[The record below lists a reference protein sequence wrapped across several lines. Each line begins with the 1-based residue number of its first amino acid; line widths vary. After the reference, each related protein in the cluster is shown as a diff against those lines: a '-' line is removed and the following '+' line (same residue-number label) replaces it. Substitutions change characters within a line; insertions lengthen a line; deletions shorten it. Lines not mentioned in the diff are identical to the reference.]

1 MWLSRIDI
9 RVIHLG
15 HLKDQGDHHD
25 VAVERL
31 VCKDIQ
37 GLVVCLLRMKRKY
50 LTELD
55 IVDQVGLYNE
65 LLNVGLVLEL
75 EAY

>member
-1 MWLSRIDI
+1 
-9 RVIHLG
+9 
-15 HLKDQGDHHD
+15 
-25 VAVERL
+25 
-31 VCKDIQ
+31 
-37 GLVVCLLRMKRKY
+37 MKRKY

>member
-1 MWLSRIDI
+1 MWQISRVSRVWLSRIDI

-31 VCKDIQ
+31 V
-37 GLVVCLLRMKRKY
+37 
-50 LTELD
+50 ELD